1 MAAGTGIGAQ
11 SGANVQQDLLNH
23 LTPASSTVATAVTI
37 TGPLKLALIV
47 GSTDTTNT
55 TIGTECS
62 DANYSRQGITA
73 WNAASTTAGNG
84 SAVGI
89 TSKTSNTAL
98 TFGGAG
104 GFAVAQSVRGVAL
117 MSSDATPVMCFYQN
131 YASIVNVPVNNQL
144 TFALGAVTAQIG

>member
-11 SGANVQQDLLNH
+11 SGANVQQDILNH
-23 LTPASSTVATAVTI
+23 LTPASTAVATAVTI

-55 TIGTECS
+55 TLGTECS
-62 DANYSRQGITA
+62 DANYSRQSITA

-84 SAVGI
+84 NAVGI
-89 TSKTSNTAL
+89 STKTSNTAL

-131 YASIVNVPVNNQL
+131 FASATSIPINNQYQFALASIS
-144 TFALGAVTAQIG
+144 AQIG